1 MLRLAMKFI
10 QTEFPRNI
18 RMKSERIPEKLVYR
32 LEEISRIAQ
41 LDPQVIAS
49 WEKEFPFLRAGQTA
63 AGHKVFRQKDLTIIL
78 RIKELLEKK
87 GYTLAGAKRKIEEEF
102 GTRTLSPVHPDHLKK
117 TLIQVREQL
126 KEIAD
131 LLEKGPRKY

>member
-1 MLRLAMKFI
+1 
-10 QTEFPRNI
+10 
-18 RMKSERIPEKLVYR
+18 MKSERIPEKLVYK

-41 LDPQVIAS
+41 LDPQIIDS
-49 WEKEFPFLRAGQTA
+49 WEKEFPFLQAGQTA
-63 AGHKVFRQKDLTIIL
+63 AGHKIFRQKDLTIIL

-102 GTRTLSPVHPDHLKK
+102 GTKSSSTVHPDLLKK
-117 TLIQVREQL
+117 ILIQVREQL
-126 KEIAD
+126 KEISD